1 MKGVARIFALLLFL
15 VASDVVTHA
24 WVIERNGSSTAAR
37 LSLVCA
43 ESPKCDH
50 RRSNTR
56 LHAAAAYPN
65 NNDKK
70 SSPLIRRLEMRAVDP
85 SAVPDVGSTVV
96 ANSDFVDLNIW
107 QFQSFQL
114 SGIRDYNLQELLKE
128 REQAGQGATLTN
140 LLASA
145 IDKRPAQRLDD
156 PLAEGYIRYV
166 TLTGRSIGSVT
177 MRLSGSYSHGL
188 SSLWILDTIV

>member
-1 MKGVARIFALLLFL
+1 MKGVARIFAVLLLF
-15 VASDVVTHA
+15 VATDVVTHA

-37 LSLVCA
+37 RSLVCA
-43 ESPKCDH
+43 GGPKCH
-50 RRSNTR
+50 SRHNSR
-56 LHAAAAYPN
+56 LHAAAAYP

-70 SSPLIRRLEMRAVDP
+70 SSPLIRRLEIRAVDP
-85 SAVPDVGSTVV
+85 SAVPSVGSTVV

-114 SGIRDYNLQELLKE
+114 SGIRDYNMQELLKE
-128 REQAGQGATLTN
+128 REQSGQGATTTLTD
-140 LLASA
+140 LLARVL
-145 IDKRPAQRLDD
+145 DKRPAQRLDD